1 MITIDTFKNKIK
13 NKDTFIV
20 YVGRPTCSDCE
31 LLDDRL
37 ISNIEEDSSLK
48 KILYMNITIIHENK
62 SKWNDFKST
71 YNIKGTPAFIS
82 IKNGEIKSNY
92 SWTKENGFDFEVFM
106 EWIKKEKQDCLYES

>member
-1 MITIDTFKNKIK
+1 
-13 NKDTFIV
+13 
-20 YVGRPTCSDCE
+20 
-31 LLDDRL
+31 
-37 ISNIEEDSSLK
+37 
-48 KILYMNITIIHENK
+48 MNITIIHENK

-106 EWIKKEKQDCLYES
+106 EWIKKKNRIVYMKVNRVSEIIECLYLNNLISKNIK